1 MSANIGQIVAEIT
14 ANTAGL
20 RRGAADAQRILN
32 DTSNNASVAGK
43 AIGIAFA
50 VTAAVGVMK
59 LIDKLEDCTQV
70 AIDNKKALMGLESV
84 AKAYGVSV
92 EDATKATKDFTQ
104 DGLLQMKSATTGMK
118 NILSTGFNVSE
129 AMNLTQAMKD
139 IGAFNN
145 VTGDLG
151 QAFEDATKGMRTGS
165 IELIENIG
173 LTQKLSAVMKNAN
186 IDISNGI
193 DLTNNAAQR
202 EAFYNMVLKEGE
214 KFKGNAAKLAD
225 DQASSQAKANAAM
238 KEAADAIGNRL
249 LPAYSGLM
257 KSVADLS
264 KMATDIFK
272 VSEISKAT
280 TAMENQKMELYSLT
294 DAYLELKSKSTL
306 TADEA
311 ERYKKII
318 GELEGKY
325 GEYIKNINLEK
336 DSYNDVKIALE
347 EASAALLKYTSIQL
361 AQADIKDATT
371 KSVKEQQKLNE
382 QLEKSNSL
390 YIKAK
395 KELSGNKT
403 VNIATETN
411 EIGAPIFRPVNTSTL
426 EKMYNELV
434 DIVNNKS
441 GKVTEAERKQA
452 SKRKNIL
459 EQSLISDQNL
469 SVNGSNILKL
479 LRDEKNY
486 KDVSTMI
493 QGQII
498 KSKSDFNKQY
508 KDILKKWSV
517 DTSDF
522 VEEITKKESSGSGEV
537 TTKIDKKI
545 EVEPKIEITDPDPP
559 WIEVQNLIYSQFAKI
574 TPEITPVID
583 FDTLKVAK
591 QQIALGLTNPD
602 KYMTTYA
609 QQGAVNEESV
619 TTNSDYVKKSL
630 DDVTKSFSELASVLD
645 NEVISAISNI
655 ANQAVSMGSNI
666 KGFSAAQGAGDKLGM
681 LSSGLG
687 VFSSAVGIFQ
697 TVGGLFSKSTYNF
710 DEAVKKMLAGIGEKT
725 PNIQIAEYQKGI
737 DLKKYLEEQGIAGK
751 YYSEITKEQ
760 KDYLSSLG
768 VKTKE
773 TITVDS
779 GSSSSTGAIKTTYTL
794 GKTAIELLGT
804 VDKIIPQLSEQLG
817 TAAADFGSA
826 IGSALSSSATSE
838 ELKANLYD
846 SVYGT
851 VKSGLINAFLA
862 GEVMKPLLDKLQQT
876 VTLAVA
882 SGGIDGT
889 EKEAIQKL
897 FGEVG
902 IKTDEFYSALEAVGL
917 NVVDAAGQL
926 NEAAD
931 RMDNVN
937 RNLRLADRISTI
949 TTQTSTA
956 GITQLAGNSSI
967 VYDFSNANLGGMT
980 EQQIVTAVSKAN
992 RMASIR
998 KVGV

>member
-20 RRGAADAQRILN
+20 RRGAAEAKSIMK
-32 DTSNNASVAGK
+32 DTSNGASAAGK
-43 AIGIAFA
+43 AIGVAFA
-50 VTAAVGVMK
+50 VTAALGVMK

-84 AKAYGVSV
+84 AKAYGVSAD
-92 EDATKATKDFTQ
+92 EAKKATVDFTR
-104 DGLLQMKSATTGMK
+104 DGLLQMKSATIGMK
-118 NILSTGFNVSE
+118 NIISTGFNISE
-129 AMNLTQAMKD
+129 AMKLSEALKD

-151 QAFEDATKGMRTGS
+151 TAFEDATKGMRTGS

-173 LTQKLSAVMKNAN
+173 LTQKLSAVMKAAGV
-186 IDISNGI
+186 DISNGI

-214 KFKGNAAKLAD
+214 KFKGNAAKLAG
-225 DQASSQAKANAAM
+225 DQASAQAKANAAM
-238 KEAADAIGNRL
+238 QEAADAIGNRL
-249 LPAYSGLM
+249 LPAYSEIM
-257 KSVADLS
+257 NIVSKIS
-264 KMATDIFK
+264 KMTADVFR
-272 VSEISKAT
+272 VSEISKTT
-280 TAMENQKMELYSLT
+280 TAMENQKTELYSLT

-311 ERYKKII
+311 DRYKKII
-318 GELEGKY
+318 AELEGKY
-325 GEYIKNINLEK
+325 GKYIKNIKLEK

-347 EASAALLKYTSIQL
+347 EASTALLKYTSIQL

-441 GKVTEAERKQA
+441 GKVTEAERIQA

-479 LRDEKNY
+479 LRDEKSY
-486 KDVSTMI
+486 KDASEMI
-493 QGQII
+493 QGLII

-508 KDILKKWSV
+508 RDILKKWSV
-517 DTSDF
+517 NTSDF
-522 VEEITKKESSGSGEV
+522 VEEIINKENTGAETLKTTV
-537 TTKIDKKI
+537 T
-545 EVEPKIEITDPDPP
+545 VEPKIEITDPDPP
-559 WIEVQNLIYSQFAKI
+559 WIEVQNLIYSQFAAIK
-574 TPEITPVID
+574 PEITPTINYD
-583 FDTLKVAK
+583 ALKVAK
-591 QQIALGLTNPD
+591 QQLAVGLTDPS
-602 KYMTTYA
+602 KYMTTFA
-609 QQGAVNEESV
+609 QQGTGGEAKEVKIEAEYVN
-619 TTNSDYVKKSL
+619 KSL
-630 DDVTKSFSELASVLD
+630 DDVTKSFADLASVLD
-645 NEVISAISNI
+645 NDVLNALSNV
-655 ANQAVSMGSNI
+655 ANQAMSMKNNI
-666 KGFSAAQGAGDKLGM
+666 SGFSAAQLAGDTLGM
-681 LSSGLG
+681 LSSGIG
-687 VFSSAVGIFQ
+687 IFSSAVGIFSA
-697 TVGGLFSKSTYNF
+697 VGGLFHKSTYNF
-710 DEAVKKMLAGIGEKT
+710 DEAVKKMLKGIGEKT
-725 PNIQIAEYQKGI
+725 PVSQVAEYQKAASI
-737 DLKKYLEEQGIAGK
+737 QSYLDSIGKPKEGVFTEEEVNRIRELGGSTSGGQTQGGYMGFINF
-751 YYSEITKEQ
+751 
-760 KDYLSSLG
+760 
-768 VKTKE
+768 E
-773 TITVDS
+773 TR
-779 GSSSSTGAIKTTYTL
+779 
-794 GKTAIELLGT
+794 ELLANLE
-804 VDKIIPQLSEQLG
+804 KIIPQLADQLG

-826 IGSALSSSATSE
+826 ISSALSSATTSE

-846 SVYGT
+846 SIYGT

-862 GEVMKPLLDKLQQT
+862 GEVMKPLLENLQQT
-876 VTLAVA
+876 VTIAVA
-882 SGGIDGT
+882 DGIMSPE
-889 EKEAIQKL
+889 EKTAIQGLLGNVNTEADK
-897 FGEVG
+897 
-902 IKTDEFYSALEAVGL
+902 FYAALEAVGL

-956 GITQLAGNSSI
+956 GITQLAGNSNI

-980 EQQIVTAVSKAN
+980 EQQVISAVSKAN